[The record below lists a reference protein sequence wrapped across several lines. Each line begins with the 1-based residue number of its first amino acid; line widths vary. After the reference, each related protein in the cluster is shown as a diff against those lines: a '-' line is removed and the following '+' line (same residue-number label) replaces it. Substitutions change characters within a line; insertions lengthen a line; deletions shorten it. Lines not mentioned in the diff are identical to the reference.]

1 LSFLAKLL
9 LGNGRLKP
17 QTRAALESEG
27 LSFIEEG
34 LPGSIRY
41 RHFKA
46 PGKRFHGKVTSE
58 RFGLGISERRLAVY
72 CRSGRVKV
80 IDSAFSDPRWSAV
93 EVALENN
100 DTVSIRI
107 DYDRVDVPN
116 VSGEITI
123 TTRTPKAASV
133 VELLQARLGRRDS

>member
-1 LSFLAKLL
+1 LSFVAKLL
-9 LGNGRLKP
+9 LGNGKLKP
-17 QTRAALESEG
+17 KTRVALESEG
-27 LSFIEEG
+27 LLFIEEG

-46 PGKRFHGKVTSE
+46 PGRRFNGKVTAE
-58 RFGLGISERRLAVY
+58 RFGLGISEQRLAVY
-72 CRSGRVKV
+72 CRSGRVKL

-93 EVALENN
+93 EVTLPNS

-107 DYDRVDVPN
+107 DYDRVDVPK

-123 TTRTPKAASV
+123 SMRTSKAASV
-133 VELLQARLGRRDS
+133 VELLQSRLGDQDP